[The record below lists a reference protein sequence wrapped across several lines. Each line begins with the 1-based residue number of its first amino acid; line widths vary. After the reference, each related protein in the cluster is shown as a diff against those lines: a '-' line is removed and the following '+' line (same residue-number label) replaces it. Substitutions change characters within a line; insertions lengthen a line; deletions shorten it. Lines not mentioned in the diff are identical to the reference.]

1 MLTWIMKWTRL
12 STVGSLCVFQGGC
25 CSLTQQC
32 CNRLHEFVTFS
43 RAVLVKK
50 AQLHEGRS
58 SADVSNGLIRTLSQQ
73 AREEE
78 RELGHPFT
86 GWGDLCSPSLIRD
99 HLLLIG
105 LYGKKRRIQILGFTL
120 QHFQLNSTRLT
131 CITEHI
137 SEWKWA
143 KLDEQVL
150 CIVHSKTRNM
160 KPRK

>member
-1 MLTWIMKWTRL
+1 MLTRIMQWTRL
-12 STVGSLCVFQGGC
+12 SSVRSLWVFQGGC

-86 GWGDLCSPSLIRD
+86 GWGDLCIKDGLLIRD

-105 LYGKKRRIQILGFTL
+105 LYGGKKEDSDSWFYTST
-120 QHFQLNSTRLT
+120 FSTQLNSSSFDNVTRFWVKVGGT
-131 CITEHI
+131 
-137 SEWKWA
+137 
-143 KLDEQVL
+143 
-150 CIVHSKTRNM
+150 
-160 KPRK
+160 